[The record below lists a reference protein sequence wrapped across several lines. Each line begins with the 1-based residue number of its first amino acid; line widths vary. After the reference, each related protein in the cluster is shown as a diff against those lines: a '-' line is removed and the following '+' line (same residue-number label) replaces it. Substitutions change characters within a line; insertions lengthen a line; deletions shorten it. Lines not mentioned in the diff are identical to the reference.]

1 MKPFFFSSYQVSFR
15 NPSLGLMIKC
25 YKQDYNIWN
34 DAEKVYGISIEVSLL
49 FIEFGIYTGI
59 EKAID

>member
-1 MKPFFFSSYQVSFR
+1 
-15 NPSLGLMIKC
+15 MIKC

-34 DAEKVYGISIEVSLL
+34 DAEKVYGLSIEVSLL